1 MTSTQEKNR
10 AVIFNAGNPK
20 WKSQTLAMPHP
31 PPWGGERRGWRLL
44 ELVHLWRCSHLQPG
58 GQGAPG
64 GGMGQLWGSLC
75 IPKLSSLNIQG
86 RERAPGAPQTKSS
99 LNEQLAWAL
108 IPSQMQLTQAQ
119 AKNKS
124 YSPKPVSLP
133 SLEGCLFPFVC
144 EGIQAVI
151 WYL

>member
-1 MTSTQEKNR
+1 MEEPDSCYAPSPSLGGVRGED
-10 AVIFNAGNPK
+10 GNC
-20 WKSQTLAMPHP
+20 WSSY
-31 PPWGGERRGWRLL
+31 
-44 ELVHLWRCSHLQPG
+44 LWRCSHLQPG

-64 GGMGQLWGSLC
+64 GGMRQLWGSLC

-86 RERAPGAPQTKSS
+86 RERAPGAPQAKSS

-119 AKNKS
+119 AKNKL

-133 SLEGCLFPFVC
+133 LLEGCLFPFVC